1 MGAFLGA
8 GAQRIAVLFV
18 SKSIRFD
25 RGRIATIG
33 PSSTQQNTV
42 VKSEFGSPGYI
53 QVYIRRVRMGL
64 DMVGDESSIVG
75 VATRI
80 SLAPFLHQAICAEF
94 ERHENGEGDN
104 EGLPLSTSPDA
115 TTPSRP
121 ICKLPQRISTRSATR
136 SATPKPVSPACITS
150 SNSHSTLPSP
160 PKSRNLPSPLKSCTR
175 HSIPSTSQTPAPP
188 EPRPRTLARTQE
200 VARNKLKSKNRRS
213 VQRSQDATAPPT
225 LPFSYRPPLTNPA
238 LQVSGLP
245 SSRLEFE
252 SESLPAAGGHWIGKL
267 LKRVHRMP
275 SLEDLKDQGFKLFAW
290 DGITPHA
297 LTDKEGRIITYFAG
311 VPKGD
316 TSWPAVTS
324 GADKFMGD
332 MRLRGHEQSAFT
344 AEQLTGRRG
353 DFVALACGVSHGG
366 GQTLP
371 AAFAYCAPKVY
382 EVYKT
387 NLDALFAH
395 DKTLRANFSNSIFPA
410 TTFNLGPITITLE
423 HTDHGNVAYGLC
435 ALTALGDY
443 DPKFGGHLI
452 LFDLGLV
459 IEFPPGSTILLP
471 SSVLRHGNCRIQ
483 DGETR
488 RSISQYCAGGLFRWV
503 RYGFKG
509 DKDISKSQ
517 KRKFDGDNDERTKE
531 ALGLFSTLTDLAADQ
546 RSVFSR

>member
-1 MGAFLGA
+1 M
-8 GAQRIAVLFV
+8 
-18 SKSIRFD
+18 KSFFN
-25 RGRIATIG
+25 
-33 PSSTQQNTV
+33 STEHV

-213 VQRSQDATAPPT
+213 VQRCRTRLRHTPSFQ
-225 LPFSYRPPLTNPA
+225 
-238 LQVSGLP
+238 LP
-245 SSRLEFE
+245 SRTYQSGSSSFG
-252 SESLPAAGGHWIGKL
+252 AAVFKARSPFLRAVVWIGKL

-371 AAFAYCAPKVY
+371 G
-382 EVYKT
+382 
-387 NLDALFAH
+387 NLVHKKAERREILDLLLE
-395 DKTLRANFSNSIFPA
+395 TGYRANCRIPVIYVALVQYQFVAHQHLPTVLQGIRGIQDESRCPLCPRQNTTCQLFEQHFSA

-443 DPKFGGHLI
+443 DQIWWP
-452 LFDLGLV
+452 FDLVRSRPSYSGMVTVVFKMARLV
-459 IEFPPGSTILLP
+459 VSQPIL
-471 SSVLRHGNCRIQ
+471 CRRTVSMGQ
-483 DGETR
+483 
-488 RSISQYCAGGLFRWV
+488 
-503 RYGFKG
+503 G

-546 RSVFSR
+546 RSVFSRYYLR